1 MIPRPAGAAGHA
13 ASPIEME
20 DGKREEPGLALK
32 IGIAGALAIGAIA
45 SGFFMSRRGRRVLKE
60 AFEGRR
66 RTRVE
71 DRVLDALWGDS
82 VIGRRAI
89 EVEELGNGIVAISG
103 TIRNDDEHRRVLTI
117 AGRIPDVRGIED
129 HLAIDPGLSR
139 RRRRR
144 DLHHSE

>member
-1 MIPRPAGAAGHA
+1 MN
-13 ASPIEME
+13 EMD
-20 DGKREEPGLALK
+20 DGRREEPGLALK

-71 DRVLDALWGDS
+71 DRVLDTLWGDS

-103 TIRNDDEHRRVLTI
+103 SVRNDDEHRRVLTL
-117 AGRIPDVRGIED
+117 AGRIPEVRGIED
-129 HLAIDPGLSR
+129 HITIEPNLRRRQRRRGLSP
-139 RRRRR
+139 
-144 DLHHSE
+144 SE